1 MKRTASWFAAALV
14 TLLLGA
20 SSGVFAKPGDVVKTL
35 KSPGPCLTG
44 LAWDGHLLWAAD
56 RRTDKLYAVDPTSG
70 KVVKT
75 LPAPGYWPLGL
86 AFDGKTLWC
95 VDKEDN
101 KIYQISPATG
111 EILHAVDSP
120 ARNGFGLAW
129 DGKYLWLADDGSNQ
143 ILQISTDDGTTVRSF
158 PAPSGHPQ
166 GLAFDGTYLWI
177 ADRIADELY
186 IATTDGEV
194 LFVLKSPGPYAT
206 GLAFDGQHLWNAD
219 YQTDKLYKLKV
230 DDREVFSRSN
240 PRHATVTL
248 THQVRNQGP
257 GKITRLDVYFA
268 LPENRDS
275 QEIEGKFRFSPQP
288 ADFATDQWGQRFAHF
303 SYTDIPPQGV
313 VTSKMEVKTTVYE
326 ITYYVR
332 PEKVGSLTD
341 IPQDIRTRF
350 TQDGSKYMLKNPII
364 QKAAREAVGNE
375 KNPYWIAR
383 KIYRYLMGK
392 MHYELAGGWNV
403 APAVLARGSG
413 SCSEYSFVY
422 IAMARAAGLPA
433 RYVGSVVVRG
443 DDASLDDVFHRWVEV
458 YLPGYGWVPVDPSG
472 GDQPSRRAQALYFG
486 HLSNRFLITTQG
498 GGDSRYMGWTYNMA
512 ETWHAEPKTKLQIE
526 AIAEWEPVGK

>member
-1 MKRTASWFAAALV
+1 MRKTV
-14 TLLLGA
+14 TLLALCAFLLVLTGSRTA
-20 SSGVFAKPGDVVKTL
+20 TAKPGDVVKTFP
-35 KSPGPCLTG
+35 SPGPCLTG

-56 RRTDKLYAVDPTSG
+56 RRTDSLYAVDPATG
-70 KVVKT
+70 HVVRK

-86 AFDGKTLWC
+86 AFDGQTLWC
-95 VDKEDN
+95 VDKDDN
-101 KIYQISPATG
+101 KLYQISLSNG
-111 EILHAVDSP
+111 EILHVVDSP
-120 ARNGFGLAW
+120 ARNPFGLAW
-129 DGKYLWLADDGSNQ
+129 DGQHLWLADDGSNQ
-143 ILQISTDDGTTVRSF
+143 ILQISTDDGTTIRSF

-177 ADRIADELY
+177 SDRIADELY
-186 IATTDGEV
+186 VATTDGEV

-206 GLAFDGQHLWNAD
+206 GLAFDGNMLWNAD
-219 YQTDKLYKLKV
+219 YQTDRLYQLKV
-230 DDREVFSRSN
+230 DDKEVFSRSN

-257 GKITRLDVYFA
+257 GKITQLDVYFA

-275 QEIEGKFRFSPQP
+275 QVIEGEPSFSPTP
-288 ADFATDQWGQRFAHF
+288 ADIVTDQWGQRFAHF
-303 SYTDIPPQGV
+303 HYADIPPQGV
-313 VTSKMEVKTTVYE
+313 VTSRMNVKTTVYE

-332 PEKVGSLTD
+332 PEKVGSLAD
-341 IPQDIRTRF
+341 IPEDIRTRF
-350 TQDGSKYMLKNPII
+350 TKDGSKYMLNDPVI
-364 QKAAREAVGNE
+364 QNAVREAVGSE
-375 KNPYWIAR
+375 ENPYWIAR

-498 GGDSRYMGWTYNMA
+498 GGDSRYLGWTYNMA
-512 ETWHAEPKTKLQIE
+512 ETWRAEPKTKLHIE
-526 AIAEWEPVGK
+526 AIAEWEPLR